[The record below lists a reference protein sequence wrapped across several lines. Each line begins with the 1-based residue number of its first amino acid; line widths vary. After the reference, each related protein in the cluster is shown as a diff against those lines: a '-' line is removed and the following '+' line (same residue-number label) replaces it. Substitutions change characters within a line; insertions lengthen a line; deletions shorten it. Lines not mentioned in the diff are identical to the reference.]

1 MELQTGKLCVQIWRD
16 LMWNTEEYISGILH
30 KDVDSDNDFHY
41 YYYYDYYYCHC
52 Q

>member
-1 MELQTGKLCVQIWRD
+1 
-16 LMWNTEEYISGILH
+16 MWNTDECLSGVLH

-41 YYYYDYYYCHC
+41 YYYCRC